1 MSKESLM
8 SATAQ
13 GARRMPP
20 GLDRLR
26 GRIDAV
32 MAEAIEALRTQGPE
46 HEHPLIGRVYGWLR
60 HYLDCDGKRMHGIA
74 VALSHLACGGDE
86 DAILPVAAAMQLYH
100 HHTLVHDDIYDEDAA
115 RRGWP
120 TTHQAFAGWFADR
133 GGRQEGDGR
142 VFFGGAMRRG
152 AIAAFAYG
160 KICRALAGRLLLESG
175 FEPAAALDVAR
186 ALERHEFFDN
196 AAQLKDVF
204 HEGDEMPSPQA
215 CLDNAWLKTGRLFE
229 LCAYAGARLA
239 GADRRGTEA
248 LERWAGQSAL
258 AYQLQDDL
266 EDLNAASEKG
276 QGRGV
281 ATDLLHCKPTYL
293 YARAKALAEG
303 RDRESLL
310 AWQAGRTSGLDRGD
324 IIAIL
329 ARSGALDDCR
339 SEVGRC
345 VERAGA
351 ALDEAGPSLRPDWLP
366 PLRDFS
372 DYFVSPAYWHR
383 PLAASRPVAALLA

>member
-1 MSKESLM
+1 MN
-8 SATAQ
+8 ATAHDAQ
-13 GARRMPP
+13 RMPAE
-20 GLDRLR
+20 LERLR
-26 GRIDAV
+26 GRIDERIA
-32 MAEAIEALRTQGPE
+32 AAIESLRGDGPE
-46 HEHPLIGRVYGWLR
+46 RSHPLIGRVYGWLR

-74 VALSHLACGGDE
+74 AALAHLACGGDE

-100 HHTLVHDDIYDEDAA
+100 HHTLVHDDIYDEDSA

-120 TTHQAFAGWFADR
+120 TVHQAFAGWFADR
-133 GGRQEGDGR
+133 RGPEGGAGR
-142 VFFGGAMRRG
+142 VFSGGAMRRG
-152 AIAAFAYG
+152 AITAFAYG

-175 FEPAAALDVAR
+175 FGQDAVLDVAR

-239 GADRRGTEA
+239 GAEAGRTEA

-266 EDLNAASEKG
+266 EDLDAASEKG

-293 YARAKALAEG
+293 YALAKTMADG
-303 RDRESLL
+303 SDRDALL
-310 AWQAGRTSGLDRGD
+310 AWQSGEQAGLDSDD

-329 ARSGALDDCR
+329 ARCGALDACG
-339 SEVGRC
+339 SEVARC
-345 VERAGA
+345 IARAGA
-351 ALDEAGPSLRPDWLP
+351 ALDGATPALTADRLPLLRQ
-366 PLRDFS
+366 FS

-383 PLAASRPVAALLA
+383 PLAASRPASSLLA